1 MQITAAVLR
10 SKAHPFH
17 LETVELDAPRADEVL
32 VRMVGVGICHT
43 DLSMRDS
50 PFTLPVVLGHEGA
63 GVVDLV
69 GERVTKVK
77 PGDHVVLTFSS
88 CGGCPNC
95 QRGQPAYCAHAF
107 DSTFTGTRAD
117 GSSTLHQGNEIVHG
131 CFFGQSS
138 FATYA
143 LAGER
148 NVVKVRQ
155 DAPLAALGP
164 LGCGIQTGAGAV
176 MNSLAVRSGS
186 SLAVFG
192 TGSVGLSAIMA
203 ARVVGCTT
211 IIGVDVNPTR
221 LQLAGELGATHTI
234 DAREADVLATIQQLT
249 GGGADY
255 TLETTALPKVF
266 RQAVEALRPLGVCGL
281 IGAAPYGTEVTFDMT
296 SLLMGRAIRGILEGD
311 SVPDLFIPRLIDLY
325 LQGRFPFDRLISYYD
340 LAQINEAAADAE
352 AGRVIKPV
360 LRMVYHTMA

>member
-1 MQITAAVLR
+1 
-10 SKAHPFH
+10 
-17 LETVELDAPRADEVL
+17 
-32 VRMVGVGICHT
+32 
-43 DLSMRDS
+43 
-50 PFTLPVVLGHEGA
+50 
-63 GVVDLV
+63 
-69 GERVTKVK
+69 
-77 PGDHVVLTFSS
+77 
-88 CGGCPNC
+88 
-95 QRGQPAYCAHAF
+95 
-107 DSTFTGTRAD
+107 
-117 GSSTLHQGNEIVHG
+117 
-131 CFFGQSS
+131 
-138 FATYA
+138 
-143 LAGER
+143 
-148 NVVKVRQ
+148 
-155 DAPLAALGP
+155 
-164 LGCGIQTGAGAV
+164 
-176 MNSLAVRSGS
+176 
-186 SLAVFG
+186 
-192 TGSVGLSAIMA
+192 
-203 ARVVGCTT
+203 
-211 IIGVDVNPTR
+211 
-221 LQLAGELGATHTI
+221 LGATHTI

>member
-10 SKAHPFH
+10 TKAQPFH

-43 DLSMRDS
+43 DLSMRDN

-63 GVVDLV
+63 GVVEQV

-117 GSSTLHQGNEIVHG
+117 GSSTLHQGNAIVHG

-148 NVVKVRQ
+148 NVVRVRQ

-176 MNSLAVRSGS
+176 LNSLQVRAGS

-192 TGSVGLSAIMA
+192 TGAVGLSAILGA
-203 ARVVGCTT
+203 VVAGCTT
-211 IIGVDVNPTR
+211 IIGIDINPAR
-221 LQLAGELGATHTI
+221 LELAKELGATHII
-234 DAREADVLATIQQLT
+234 DAREPDLLPALQQIS
-249 GGGADY
+249 GGSLDY
-255 TLETTALPKVF
+255 TLETTAQPRVF

-281 IGAAPYGTEVTFDMT
+281 IGAAPFGTEATFDMT

-325 LQGRFPFDRLISYYD
+325 MQGRFPFDRLLSYYD
-340 LAQINEAAADAE
+340 LAQINTAAADAE
-352 AGRVIKPV
+352 QGRVIKPV
-360 LRMVYHTMA
+360 LRM